1 MLFLLSVGAH
11 SDDGASSSTS
21 PGAGE
26 DGVRTEYLERT
37 KLCIIGEAKRF
48 PRSNLEGSMNTKAAC
63 CWDCYRR
70 ASMLE
75 PLAARVFADNVP
87 GDFMEA
93 GVFKGGIAIFMT
105 ALLVAHDPYGK
116 RTMWFADSFSGL
128 PPVDTAVNPRIDA
141 LVAKENKRTKWV
153 KGRFVAKLATV
164 QQHFAQC
171 YRNETGEGQ
180 RFGGQRRARA
190 LPGYFRDVL
199 PGPVRTLALLRIDG
213 DLYISIMDALERLYD
228 RLSVGGW
235 VVFDDWKFDQ
245 ARAAITDFRER
256 RGINAPLLF
265 SNGTLD
271 PMVYW
276 RKPMMRRGGCLVTG
290 TLCR

>member
-1 MLFLLSVGAH
+1 MGAWTAGGQ
-11 SDDGASSSTS
+11 DRPGEYGGGGRIRVAGAPRRGDSTRNV
-21 PGAGE
+21 
-26 DGVRTEYLERT
+26 DLERT
-37 KLCIIGEAKRF
+37 KRCIIGEAKPF
-48 PRSNLEGSMNTKAAC
+48 PRNNLDGDTKAAC

-75 PLAARVFADNVP
+75 PLAASVFADKVP

-93 GVFKGGIAIFMT
+93 GVFRGGIAIFMT

-116 RTMWFADSFSGL
+116 RVMWFADSFQGL
-128 PPVDTAVNPRIDA
+128 PHVDRPVNPRIDA

-153 KGRFVAKLATV
+153 TGRFGASLTTV
-164 QQHFAQC
+164 RQHFAQC
-171 YRNETGEGQ
+171 YRNESGEAQ
-180 RFGGQRRARA
+180 RFNGQSRARA

-228 RLSVGGW
+228 KLSVGGW

-256 RGINAPLLF
+256 RSIDAPLLF
-265 SNGTLD
+265 SNKTLD

-276 RKPMMRRGGCLVTG
+276 RKP
-290 TLCR
+290 